1 MNLKNVLLESGLE
14 QHEVDIY
21 LTLVALKEATAGE
34 LSKKTVVPRTY
45 TYKVLDSLVQKGLVR
60 SQDSPRSIRTF
71 TVTDFQAPKRYL
83 HEKQFSLHRLEQ
95 EMSGLESHLETLA
108 NPSGSAPVPEE
119 LKDERGKKEFWQL
132 LHSTITREIWVINP
146 PLWWIAT
153 DDSADAKKWHQYR
166 GKQHVWEKR
175 FLAEVS
181 PEAPFTETKILPSL
195 KESTSSLFFVDQY
208 HIQVAH
214 WNPFRAL
221 RIESQ
226 EMVSLFKKML
236 D

>member
-1 MNLKNVLLESGLE
+1 MNLKNVLLEAGLE
-14 QHEVDIY
+14 TAEVDIY
-21 LTLVALKEATAGE
+21 LALVALKEATAGE

-45 TYKVLDSLVQKGLVR
+45 TYRVLDSLVHKGLVR
-60 SQDSPRSIRTF
+60 SEEKPRAIRTF
-71 TVTDFQAPKRYL
+71 TVTDFQAPKRFL

-95 EMSGLESHLETLA
+95 DMGGLEAHLETLA
-108 NPSGSAPVPEE
+108 NPSGSVPLSQA
-119 LKDERGKKEFWQL
+119 LKDEQGKKEFWQL

-146 PLWWIAT
+146 PLWWT
-153 DDSADAKKWHQYR
+153 NPDDAADTKKWHQYR
-166 GKQHVWEKR
+166 GKQHIWEKR
-175 FLAEVS
+175 FLAEAS
-181 PEAPFTETKILPSL
+181 PEAPFTETKIVSSL
-195 KESTSSLFFVDQY
+195 KENTSSLFFVDQY

-226 EMVSLFKKML
+226 EMVALFKKMV